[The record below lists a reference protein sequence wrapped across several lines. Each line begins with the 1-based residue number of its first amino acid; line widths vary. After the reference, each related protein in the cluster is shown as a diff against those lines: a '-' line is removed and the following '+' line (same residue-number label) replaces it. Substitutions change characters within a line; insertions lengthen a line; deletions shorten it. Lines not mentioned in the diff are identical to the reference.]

1 MTTTTGRDD
10 QPGCPMITADD
21 FRIRKIP
28 GRGFIVSQLVGS
40 GWERLSDA
48 HPTRE
53 AARQFINRAVGGAR

>member
-1 MTTTTGRDD
+1 
-10 QPGCPMITADD
+10 MITAAD
-21 FRIRKIP
+21 FRIRKTT
-28 GRGFIVSQLVGS
+28 RGFIISQRVGS